1 MADAAHK
8 LYRQILEDIEINRG
22 LVKYIQYRLSK
33 PLPLCDQSV
42 LQVDLDEAIGQI
54 RKGRKEALRVKC
66 QIFRLENSA
75 YYSSER
81 FQNNPD

>member
-22 LVKYIQYRLSK
+22 LVKYINYRLSK
-33 PLPLCDQSV
+33 PLSLCDQSV
-42 LQVDLDEAIGQI
+42 LTVDLGEAIGQI
-54 RKGRKEALRVKC
+54 RKGRKELLRVKC
-66 QIFRLENSA
+66 HIFRLENA
-75 YYSSER
+75 TYYNSER